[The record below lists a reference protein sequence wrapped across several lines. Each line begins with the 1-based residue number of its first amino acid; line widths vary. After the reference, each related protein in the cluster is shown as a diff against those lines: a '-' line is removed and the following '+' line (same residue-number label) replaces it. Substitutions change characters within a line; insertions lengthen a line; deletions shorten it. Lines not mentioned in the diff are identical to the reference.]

1 MNNDDVPPFSFAW
14 LKPRYWGL
22 WLGFA
27 CAWLLVQLPLS
38 WLYALGA
45 SLGRI
50 SGALAP
56 YRRRVCATNI
66 RLCFPQYTPKQ
77 QKDLVKACFCSVGI
91 SLVETLVAWLGSEKK
106 INQISFTIH
115 GLEHFDQFYDNGVPR
130 SRLLCLGFHFTTL
143 EIIGRLLSKQVRFAL
158 FYREHLNPVF
168 NYFMVKSRAR
178 YTYKTLER
186 KEVRSLIRVLKEGI
200 PMWYAPD
207 QDYGRKVSVFAPF
220 FNIPAAT
227 ITTPAKM
234 ARNFGLT
241 VLPVTYYRDKN
252 YHYHLHIHP
261 ALENY
266 PSDDEVENATCI
278 NQILEKAI
286 VAHPEQYL
294 WQHRRFK
301 TRTNK
306 IAKIYVKKKKS

>member
-1 MNNDDVPPFSFAW
+1 MNSDVPIFSVTW

-45 SLGRI
+45 GLGRI
-50 SGALAP
+50 SAPLAP

-66 RLCFPQYTPKQ
+66 RLCFPQYTPQQ
-77 QKDLVKACFCSVGI
+77 QKDLVRACFRSVGI
-91 SLVETLVAWLGSEKK
+91 SLVETLIAWLGSEKK
-106 INQISFTIH
+106 LSQISFTIH
-115 GLEHFDQFYDNGVPR
+115 GLEQYEHYHKNNATP
-130 SRLLCLGFHFTTL
+130 RLLCLGFHFTTL
-143 EIIGRLLSKQVRFAL
+143 EIIGRLLSQHVRFAL
-158 FYREHLNPVF
+158 FYRAHPNPVF
-168 NYFMVKSRAR
+168 NYFMVKSRTR
-178 YTYKTLER
+178 YAYKVLER
-186 KEVRSLIRVLKEGI
+186 HEIRALIRVLKEGI

-220 FNIPAAT
+220 FNIPTAT

-234 ARNFGLT
+234 ARSFDLT
-241 VLPVTYYRDKN
+241 VFPVTYYRDKN
-252 YHYHLHIHP
+252 YHYHLHMHP

-266 PSDDEVENATCI
+266 PSDDEVENASRI

-286 VAHPEQYL
+286 VAYPEQYL

-306 IAKIYVKKKKS
+306 TAKIYIKKKK

>member
-1 MNNDDVPPFSFAW
+1 MDKVDDLPAFSFAW
-14 LKPRYWGL
+14 LKPRYWSL
-22 WLGFA
+22 WLGFG

-45 SLGRI
+45 GLGQI
-50 SGALAP
+50 SAPLAP

-66 RLCFPQYTPKQ
+66 RLCFPHYTPQQ
-77 QKDLVKACFCSVGI
+77 QKDLVRACFRSVGI

-106 INQISFTIH
+106 LNQISFTIH
-115 GLEHFDQFYDNGVPR
+115 GLEHFDQSYENGMPN
-130 SRLLCLGFHFTTL
+130 SRTLWLGFHFTTL
-143 EIIGRLLSKQVRFAL
+143 EIIGRLLSKHARFAL
-158 FYREHLNPVF
+158 SYRAHSNPLL
-168 NYFMVKSRAR
+168 NYFIAKGRAR
-178 YTYKTLER
+178 YAYKILER
-186 KEVRSLIRVLKEGI
+186 KEVRSLIRALKNGI
-200 PMWYAPD
+200 PLWYAAD

-241 VLPVTYYRDKN
+241 VLPMTYYRDEN

-266 PSDDEVENATCI
+266 PSDDEVENATRI

-286 VAHPEQYL
+286 IAHPEQYL

-306 IAKIYVKKKKS
+306 TAKIYVKKKK